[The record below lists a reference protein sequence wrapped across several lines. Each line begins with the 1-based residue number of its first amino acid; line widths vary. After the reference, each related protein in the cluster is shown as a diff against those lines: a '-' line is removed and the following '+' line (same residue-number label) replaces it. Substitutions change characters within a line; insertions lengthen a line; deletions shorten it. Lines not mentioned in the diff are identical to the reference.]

1 MVAQKKLSLACG
13 QSLKNPKGRHWMQQ
27 NTLKQLSEVLGLSI
41 STVSRALKDHPDIS
55 DKTKARVREL
65 ANALDYEPNH
75 FAVQLRTQQS
85 NMLGILVPSINNY
98 FYDFFIA
105 AVEEEAVKHGYSI
118 MIMQSLDKLS
128 LEYSNMN
135 VFRRNKIVGLFV
147 SISIETEDLTPFRKM
162 EASNVPVVFFDRV
175 AEEEGFS
182 RVCLSDENA
191 ARIAAEALI
200 RKNKQRVLA
209 LFGHPHLS
217 ITKARCKS
225 FKEVFAAKSPKTQL
239 DIYYPEQIEA
249 SKALVLELFQKG
261 DKPDA
266 VFCMGDM
273 VLMGVMHAIHDLGL
287 RVPEDIAVIGISNG
301 LIPTLYQP
309 KITYVET
316 SGYKLGKLAFQQMFS
331 RLKANLEKETVYLE
345 SILVE
350 GGSL

>member
-1 MVAQKKLSLACG
+1 
-13 QSLKNPKGRHWMQQ
+13 MQQ

-55 DKTKARVREL
+55 EKTKIRVREL
-65 ANALDYEPNH
+65 AKALDYEPNH

-128 LEYSNMN
+128 LENSNMN
-135 VFRRNKIVGLFV
+135 VFRKNKIVGLFV
-147 SISIETEDLTPFRKM
+147 SISIETEDLTVYRKM
-162 EASNVPVVFFDRV
+162 EAANVPVVFFDRV
-175 AEEEGFS
+175 VEEEGFS
-182 RVCLSDENA
+182 RVCLSDEKA
-191 ARIAAEALI
+191 ASIAAEAII
-200 RKNKQRVLA
+200 RKNKQSVLA

-217 ITKARCKS
+217 ITKARCQS
-225 FKEVFAAKSPKTQL
+225 FKHVFATKSPQTKL
-239 DIYYPEQIEA
+239 SIHYPEQIEA
-249 SKALVLELFQKG
+249 SKALVLDLFQKG
-261 DKPDA
+261 DAPDTI
-266 VFCMGDM
+266 FCMGDM
-273 VLMGVMHAIHDLGL
+273 LLMGAMQALHQLDL
-287 RVPEDIAVIGISNG
+287 RIPEDIAVIGISNG
-301 LIPTLYQP
+301 LIPTLYKP

-331 RLKANLEKETVYLE
+331 RLKANLEKETVFLE

>member
-1 MVAQKKLSLACG
+1 
-13 QSLKNPKGRHWMQQ
+13 MQQ

-55 DKTKARVREL
+55 EKTKIRVREL
-65 ANALDYEPNH
+65 AKALDYEPNH

-128 LEYSNMN
+128 LENSNMN
-135 VFRRNKIVGLFV
+135 VFRKNKIVGLFV
-147 SISIETEDLTPFRKM
+147 SISIETEDLTVYRKM
-162 EASNVPVVFFDRV
+162 EAANVPVVFFDRV
-175 AEEEGFS
+175 VEEEGFS
-182 RVCLSDENA
+182 RVCLSDEKA
-191 ARIAAEALI
+191 ASIAAEAII
-200 RKNKQRVLA
+200 RKNKQSVLA

-217 ITKARCKS
+217 ITKARCQS
-225 FKEVFAAKSPKTQL
+225 FKHVFAIKSPQTKL
-239 DIYYPEQIEA
+239 SIHYPEQIEA
-249 SKALVLELFQKG
+249 SKALVLDLFQKG
-261 DKPDA
+261 DAPDTI
-266 VFCMGDM
+266 FCMGDM
-273 VLMGVMHAIHDLGL
+273 LLMGVMQALHQLDL
-287 RVPEDIAVIGISNG
+287 RIPEDIAVIGISNG
-301 LIPTLYQP
+301 LIPTLYKP

-331 RLKANLEKETVYLE
+331 RLKANLEKETVFLE

>member
-1 MVAQKKLSLACG
+1 
-13 QSLKNPKGRHWMQQ
+13 MQQ

-55 DKTKARVREL
+55 EKTKTRVREL

-105 AVEEEAVKHGYSI
+105 AVEEAVKHGYSI
-118 MIMQSLDKLS
+118 MIMQSLDKS
-128 LEYSNMN
+128 ALENSNMN

-147 SISIETEDLTPFRKM
+147 SISIETEELTSFRKM
-162 EASNVPVVFFDRV
+162 ETSNVPVVFFDRV

-182 RVCLSDENA
+182 RVCLSDEHA
-191 ARIAAEALI
+191 ASIAAEAI
-200 RKNKQRVLA
+200 IKKNKLHVLA

-217 ITKARCKS
+217 ITKARCAS
-225 FKEVFAAKSPKTQL
+225 FKKVFSSKSPQTKIT
-239 DIYYPEQIEA
+239 IHYPEQIEA
-249 SKALVLELFQKG
+249 SKALVLDIIQKG
-261 DKPDA
+261 DLPDTI
-266 VFCMGDM
+266 FCMGDTI
-273 VLMGVMHAIHDLGL
+273 LMGVMHALHELNL
-287 RVPEDIAVIGISNG
+287 RVPEDISVISISNG

-331 RLKANLEKETVYLE
+331 RLKANLEKETVFLE